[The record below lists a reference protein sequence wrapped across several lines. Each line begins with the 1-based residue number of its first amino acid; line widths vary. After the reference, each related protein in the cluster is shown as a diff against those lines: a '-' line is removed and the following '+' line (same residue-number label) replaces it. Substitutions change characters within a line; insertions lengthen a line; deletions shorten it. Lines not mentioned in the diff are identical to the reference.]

1 MIIGRKYASL
11 YLMDPIH
18 RLAQLFSEFPGI
30 GTRQSKRFVYFLLKQ
45 NKSYISELL
54 RQIEALENSILECGR
69 CHRYFTKRY
78 QDAGPHCN
86 FCTDLGRDFHML
98 MVVEKDSDL
107 EAIERSGTYNGTYFV
122 LGGTLP
128 ILEKEPETRIRIA
141 VLETLIGEESG
152 DLKEIILACAVTPE
166 SEHTAEY
173 VREHITPLAERNFI
187 KVTSLGRGLSTGT
200 ELEYSDA
207 ETLRYALEGRK

>member
-1 MIIGRKYASL
+1 
-11 YLMDPIH
+11 MDPIH

-45 NKSYISELL
+45 NRSYVSELV
-54 RQIEALENSILECGR
+54 RQIEALEQNILECER
-69 CHRYFTKRY
+69 CHRYFTKRFAT
-78 QDAGPHCN
+78 AGFTCSI
-86 FCTDLGRDFHML
+86 CADDERERSIL
-98 MVVEKDSDL
+98 MVIEKDSDL
-107 EAIERSGTYNGTYFV
+107 EAIEKSGTYDGTYFV

-128 ILEKEPETRIRIA
+128 ILEKEPETRIRVRDLA
-141 VLETLIGEESG
+141 TLIEHESG
-152 DLKEIILACAVTPE
+152 DLKEVILACAVTPE

-173 VREHITPLAERNFI
+173 VRENITPLCERNFI